1 MNVFNI
7 GDKVIY
13 NPNMI
18 GLKPPKYRP
27 NDWGIIIDKKNNHYL
42 IILLCKNLHIMSVLP
57 NCITHFDPNQAEPN
71 IEIIDKIIPYKTF
84 DAITFIEFVENDI
97 IVDFLRTTTQ
107 YESDFNT
114 YYSENTFN
122 QLYKNPMSNLA
133 IDYALIKK
141 FRVKFNIK

>member
-1 MNVFNI
+1 MDSFNI
-7 GDKVIY
+7 GDKIVY
-13 NPNMI
+13 NPNI
-18 GLKPPKYRP
+18 PDLKPPKHRP
-27 NDWGIIIDKKNNHYL
+27 NDCGKVIGKFEPYIIIKLGYRSTLK
-42 IILLCKNLHIMSVLP
+42 VLP
-57 NCITHFDPNQAEPN
+57 NCITHFDPNQPGPN
-71 IEIIDKIIPYKTF
+71 IPIEDKIISYKTF

-107 YESDFNT
+107 YESDFDT